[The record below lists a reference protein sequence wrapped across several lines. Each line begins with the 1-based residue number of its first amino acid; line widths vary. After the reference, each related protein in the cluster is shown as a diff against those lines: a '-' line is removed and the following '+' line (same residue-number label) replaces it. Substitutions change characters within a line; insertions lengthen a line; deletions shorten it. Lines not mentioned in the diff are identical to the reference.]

1 MTDDSGGVYAPLRS
15 LAPPRAPP
23 AAPKSF
29 EIQLAANVPYLFYVR
44 NMFFFDFGCWPVEIP
59 LGPLSNDGVAQ
70 FEIGPPSPTKHPKV
84 STFEQG
90 AGFAW
95 LYRRYPDHWNLVF
108 NAASKADA

>member
-1 MTDDSGGVYAPLRS
+1 MYPICS
-15 LAPPRAPP
+15 LFAICSFSILGTGLL
-23 AAPKSF
+23 KS
-29 EIQLAANVPYLFYVR
+29 IA
-44 NMFFFDFGCWPVEIP
+44 
-59 LGPLSNDGVAQ
+59 PLSNEGVAQ
-70 FEIGPPSPTKHPKV
+70 FETKRSKV